1 MTATN
6 GIYHHMKQLILL
18 VLLALSV
25 TACKTKQAGVMPQY
39 VPKTTL
45 DNVRLDVETLSDDKM
60 EGREVGTA
68 GEKMAAAYI
77 ASRMESIGLSPLGD
91 DGYYQYFSKTVSDNP
106 HATAADGGTEVKG
119 RNVVGYIDNK
129 AAQTVVIGAHYD
141 HLGYG
146 GFGSLYVGP
155 PAIHNGADDNASGVA
170 GILRVAEELK
180 LSGFNKFNYM
190 FIAFSGEEKGLW
202 GSNYFAKH
210 PTIEKEAINYM
221 INMDMIGRLGTE
233 RKLLMYG
240 SGTSPS
246 WSTIL
251 PEVGHT
257 FAIKDDPSGMG
268 PTDHTSFYLEDIPV
282 LSFFTGQHADYHKP
296 TDDAHLINYNGI
308 GDITSYIVRIIAKS
322 QEAGKFEF
330 TKTKDAQQ
338 EKMSFKV
345 TLGVMPDYLYD
356 GLGMK
361 MDGVKDDRP
370 ASNAGM
376 IKGDVVVKMGE
387 LDIEDMMGYMKA
399 LGQFEPG
406 QTVPV
411 TILRE
416 GKAMVLEVTF

>member
-1 MTATN
+1 M
-6 GIYHHMKQLILL
+6 LLL
-18 VLLALSV
+18 VALL
-25 TACKTKQAGVMPQY
+25 TASCKTKQTAVAPKY
-39 VPKTTL
+39 IPKTTL
-45 DNVRLDVETLSDDKM
+45 ANVKLDVETLSADEM

-91 DGYYQYFSKTVSDNP
+91 EGYYQYFSKTVNDNP
-106 HATAADGGTEVKG
+106 HATAADGGTEVQG
-119 RNVVGYIDNK
+119 RNVVGYIDNG
-129 AAQTVVIGAHYD
+129 ASHTVVIGAHYD

-155 PAIHNGADDNASGVA
+155 PAVHNGADDNASGVA
-170 GILRVAEELK
+170 GILRIAEELQ
-180 LSGFNKFNYM
+180 LSSFTGFNYM

-202 GSNYFAKH
+202 GSNYFAKN
-210 PTIEKEAINYM
+210 PTIKKATINYM
-221 INMDMIGRLGTE
+221 INMDMIGRLGQE

-246 WSTIL
+246 WNSIL
-251 PEVGHT
+251 QEVGHT

-282 LSFFTGQHADYHKP
+282 LSFFTGQHSDYHKP

-308 GDITSYIVRIIAKS
+308 GDITSYIVRIIAES
-322 QEAGKFEF
+322 QKAGKFAF

-356 GLGMK
+356 GVGMK

-376 IKGDVVVKMGE
+376 IRGDVVVKMGD
-387 LDIEDMMGYMKA
+387 LDVEDMMGYMKA

-416 GKAMVLEVTF
+416 GKAMVMEVTF